1 MNIAD
6 MIPSPGKIVLQTFE
20 DGRYVSGLLANRYQ
34 IFASKFYDGKFCIFD
49 HETQENIRAKNNE
62 YFALFDSIEAAEQ
75 HIGVKAGPVPAPKGK
90 KAVAKPVQRA
100 PKQGRTE
107 SPLGYKSPL
116 GYLKEL
122 LRTNSELTNEAI
134 AGMVQSMYPD
144 CKYNHSMVKYNRKKM
159 YGG

>member
-75 HIGVKAGPVPAPKGK
+75 HIGVKAGPVPAPKEK
-90 KAVAKPVQRA
+90 KSMAKPVQRA
-100 PKQGRTE
+100 PKQGCTE
-107 SPLGYKSPL
+107 SPLGY
-116 GYLKEL
+116 LKQL
-122 LRTNSELTNEAI
+122 LRSNSDMSDNDI
-134 AGMVQSMYPD
+134 AKMVQEKYPE

>member
-6 MIPSPGKIVLQTFE
+6 NIPAPGKIVLQTFE

-75 HIGVKAGPVPAPKGK
+75 HIGVKAGPVPAPKEK
-90 KAVAKPVQRA
+90 KSMAKPVQRA

-107 SPLGYKSPL
+107 SPLGY
-116 GYLKEL
+116 LKQL
-122 LRTNSELTNEAI
+122 LRSNSDYTNDVI
-134 AGMVQSMYPD
+134 AKMVQEKYPD